1 MLKRV
6 IAYILAAIL
15 LMQAVPVF
23 AEETDGNT
31 DTQETGVLLPEEQTA
46 VPTEETDG
54 DVDAQETG
62 TLMLD
67 DENIYEGMERAYKDG
82 YTPTIENDTAIVVLP
97 LYSERNMGKLTVTPN
112 IVDGTSSPF
121 VLQNYQK
128 SFELTEMPISGTEE
142 TKRIYYIRFDF
153 PLSKTR
159 MNGTYSI
166 TFNIQGNGIAQSY
179 TSYVTISDG
188 KDPNADSP
196 PVSVSKPQSQPILL
210 VSGYTITPEIPKAGE
225 SFEIEFELKNTS
237 EKKSVRNM
245 TVTVSTDSPS
255 IFLTEKSDTVY
266 ISKFAKGETQKIK
279 LHFKSELSTAPG
291 KYRIT
296 LNMRYDN
303 SDAMTLS
310 SAGTVQV
317 DILQPMRV
325 ELTVPQI
332 PEEVNAGDT
341 MNLMFQ
347 VLNLGRGKIYNA
359 RCELSVPGLI
369 PSGTAFIGNMEAGSS
384 ASEDINVFI
393 GTMNMSP
400 EYEGEEKYG
409 FTTGE
414 VVLIFEDEYGKE
426 YRQSYEIST
435 YIEEPAVEAVI
446 IDEEA
451 EKKEEQRES
460 QWWIFV
466 LAAGTV
472 IISALIC
479 IIITKRNRKYETKND

>member
-1 MLKRV
+1 
-6 IAYILAAIL
+6 
-15 LMQAVPVF
+15 
-23 AEETDGNT
+23 
-31 DTQETGVLLPEEQTA
+31 
-46 VPTEETDG
+46 
-54 DVDAQETG
+54 
-62 TLMLD
+62 
-67 DENIYEGMERAYKDG
+67 
-82 YTPTIENDTAIVVLP
+82 
-97 LYSERNMGKLTVTPN
+97 
-112 IVDGTSSPF
+112 
-121 VLQNYQK
+121 
-128 SFELTEMPISGTEE
+128 
-142 TKRIYYIRFDF
+142 
-153 PLSKTR
+153 
-159 MNGTYSI
+159 
-166 TFNIQGNGIAQSY
+166 
-179 TSYVTISDG
+179 
-188 KDPNADSP
+188 
-196 PVSVSKPQSQPILL
+196 
-210 VSGYTITPEIPKAGE
+210 
-225 SFEIEFELKNTS
+225 
-237 EKKSVRNM
+237 M

-369 PSGTAFIGNMEAGSS
+369 SSGTAFIGNMEAGSS

-409 FTTGE
+409 FK
-414 VVLIFEDEYGKE
+414 F
-426 YRQSYEIST
+426 
-435 YIEEPAVEAVI
+435 P
-446 IDEEA
+446 
-451 EKKEEQRES
+451 
-460 QWWIFV
+460 
-466 LAAGTV
+466 GTV
-472 IISALIC
+472 ADLLECSEDDVFTNVGYGRVSDSSLFDYG
-479 IIITKRNRKYETKND
+479 THFWKYVIK